1 MASTFLSFFQDYIDL
16 SVALL
21 LPIFNIASAFAC
33 AAILCPPL
41 TTPHA
46 LSLYPLPRSE
56 GQVRAE
62 RLYQIIVVVPS
73 VIGFFHG
80 FYLQS
85 FFVTFKW
92 WLAGAVVAGL
102 VAVPSWPLY
111 LRDRVQW
118 QPMPP
123 APAQGEEAQGEGQA
137 EGAAAEPAAEEE
149 PAADTQRKGK
159 GGKGGKAK

>member
-1 MASTFLSFFQDYIDL
+1 ML
-16 SVALL
+16 
-21 LPIFNIASAFAC
+21 
-33 AAILCPPL
+33 
-41 TTPHA
+41 
-46 LSLYPLPRSE
+46 
-56 GQVRAE
+56 AE
-62 RLYQIIVVVPS
+62 RLYQIIVIVPS

-102 VAVPSWPLY
+102 VAVPSWPLF
-111 LRDRVQW
+111 LADKVHW

-123 APAQGEEAQGEGQA
+123 AAAPLGDEAQA
-137 EGAAAEPAAEEE
+137 EGAAEGQAAGAEEE
-149 PAADTQRKGK
+149 QAAETQRKGK

>member
-1 MASTFLSFFQDYIDL
+1 VPAPHHTTHPLT
-16 SVALL
+16 
-21 LPIFNIASAFAC
+21 P
-33 AAILCPPL
+33 LCP
-41 TTPHA
+41 A
-46 LSLYPLPRSE
+46 LALPRSE

-92 WLAGAVVAGL
+92 WLVGAVAAGL
-102 VAVPSWPLY
+102 VAVPSWPLF
-111 LRDRVQW
+111 LADKVHW

-123 APAQGEEAQGEGQA
+123 TPAPLGDEAQA
-137 EGAAAEPAAEEE
+137 EGAAEGQAAGAEEE
-149 PAADTQRKGK
+149 QAAETQRKGK

>member
-1 MASTFLSFFQDYIDL
+1 
-16 SVALL
+16 
-21 LPIFNIASAFAC
+21 
-33 AAILCPPL
+33 
-41 TTPHA
+41 
-46 LSLYPLPRSE
+46 
-56 GQVRAE
+56 VRAE

-92 WLAGAVVAGL
+92 WLVGAVAAGL
-102 VAVPSWPLY
+102 VAVPSWPLF
-111 LRDRVQW
+111 LADKVHW

-123 APAQGEEAQGEGQA
+123 AAPVGDEAQA
-137 EGAAAEPAAEEE
+137 EGAAEGQTAEAEEE
-149 PAADTQRKGK
+149 QAAETQRKGK